1 MTLTDKALKQ
11 RAELTYKANRN
22 TGRHGW
28 LRLTPAY
35 SMKLV
40 REQLSILPE
49 GSMIL
54 EPFSGSGTTPLTAQ
68 EMNLRCEA
76 REINPFLVWFGNAKL
91 AYYSNKIVDDF
102 TRATIQIGKTARNEQ
117 FNEYWTPPIF
127 KIEKWWSP
135 ATLKALAA
143 IKQHIN
149 EYDGQVQDLLNVA
162 FCRTMINTSN
172 ASFNHQSMSFKT
184 VTNYDAEN
192 AQRDYDRVLSAFEDT
207 ADFMADTLATPMQ
220 NTSHIQ
226 EGDST
231 TAFTGFEPADLVIT
245 SPPYVNRM
253 SYIRELRP
261 YMYWMGFLDNGAAAG
276 ELDWKTTGG
285 TWGSASTKVKTWE
298 PTDNTPVD
306 KELESVCAQILEGKS
321 GQILS
326 PYVRKYF
333 HDMWNHFKAIT
344 PVVKSGGRLCYIVGN
359 STFSG
364 NIVPAQQWY
373 ADMMS
378 ALGYH
383 DVHID
388 TIRKR
393 NSNKQ
398 LFEFAVCATKA

>member
-162 FCRTMINTSN
+162 FCRIMINTSN

-253 SYIRELRP
+253 SYIR
-261 YMYWMGFLDNGAAAG
+261 
-276 ELDWKTTGG
+276 
-285 TWGSASTKVKTWE
+285 
-298 PTDNTPVD
+298 
-306 KELESVCAQILEGKS
+306 
-321 GQILS
+321 
-326 PYVRKYF
+326 
-333 HDMWNHFKAIT
+333 
-344 PVVKSGGRLCYIVGN
+344 
-359 STFSG
+359 
-364 NIVPAQQWY
+364 
-373 ADMMS
+373 
-378 ALGYH
+378 
-383 DVHID
+383 
-388 TIRKR
+388 
-393 NSNKQ
+393 
-398 LFEFAVCATKA
+398 